1 MNRKKISLITLLI
14 SLLFLLPHQV
24 EAKTIREFE
33 QEVEKFTKD
42 LEEKR
47 SKIAKNDQEVAQ
59 IKANIANIE
68 SQMRQLEDQTRALQ
82 QEIDESNE
90 QIAKKSQESKELF
103 RYLQISQG
111 QNSYLEYI
119 FGAESITDMVYR
131 MSIVEQLTE
140 YNEKVMKELNE
151 LIEKNKAKKE
161 ELAAK
166 NNELKQLTVK
176 LESEKER
183 INADTKSMKEAMP
196 GIEQQL
202 KSAKEN
208 LEYYKKLGCGATEDI
223 YKCQYRIEQQNS
235 SSGTLVPSA
244 DGFYRPMV
252 SGYVTQ
258 NWGGYGGH
266 LGMDL
271 SNSNDRTIDI
281 YSIAD
286 GVVFAVY
293 KDSYGALCVKIKHN
307 IGGRYIYSTYAH
319 LSEWANIRVGQVVTP
334 NTRLGKMG
342 NTGYSFGAHLHI
354 EITTC
359 DWHKGGG
366 CTWEQYQKST
376 INPRQYISLPTT
388 LRTWWNGR

>member
-1 MNRKKISLITLLI
+1 ML
-14 SLLFLLPHQV
+14 LLPYEV
-24 EAKTIREFE
+24 EAKTIKEFE
-33 QEVEKFTKD
+33 QEVERFTKD
-42 LEEKR
+42 LEEKKA
-47 SKIAKNDQEVAQ
+47 KIAKNDQEVAE

-68 SQMRQLEDQTRALQ
+68 KQMKALEEQTKALQ
-82 QEIDESNE
+82 QEIDDSNAE
-90 QIAKKSQESKELF
+90 IAKKSQESKELF
-103 RYLQISQG
+103 RYLQISEG

-131 MSIVEQLTE
+131 MSVVEQLTE
-140 YNEKVMKELNE
+140 YNEEVMKELNE

-161 ELAAK
+161 ELAEK
-166 NNELKQLTVK
+166 NEELKKLTAT

-183 INADTKSMKEAMP
+183 INADTKSIKDAMP
-196 GIEQQL
+196 SVEQQL

-208 LEYYKKLGCGATEDI
+208 LAYYKKLGCGATEDI
-223 YKCQYRIEQQNS
+223 YRCQYRVEQKNN
-235 SSGTLVPSA
+235 GGAVAVPSA

-258 NWGGYGGH
+258 NWSGYGGH

-286 GVVFAVY
+286 GVVFAIY

-319 LSEWANIRVGQVVTP
+319 LSEWANISVGQVVTP
-334 NTRLGKMG
+334 NTRIGKMG
-342 NTGYSFGAHLHI
+342 NTGYSFGAHLHL

-359 DWHKGGG
+359 DWHRGGG
-366 CTWEQYQKST
+366 CTWDQYQQST
-376 INPRQYISLPTT
+376 INPRQYIGLPAS